1 MNGIAWAI
9 AGGIGFGV
17 FQAVHRRVNR
27 VIDAYT
33 STLLLLVG
41 ATVWLGIVAALTQ
54 DLSVL
59 FDAPAWAYLA
69 YMLAGT
75 VHFFFGWTFL
85 NLSQRRTGAART
97 GVVVAATP
105 LVGSVMAWI
114 FVSEPLSPAT
124 LLGVVAVSA
133 GVVLI
138 ARDAAPSREA
148 SRWHIPW
155 AGLGASLMW
164 GTSPVIIRW
173 GLDGLESP
181 LLGLTLGLATA
192 SLLYGAGM
200 RARARRI
207 TVAFPPVTALRWV
220 FVSSILVAFALA
232 SQWKAW
238 ELIEISVAITL
249 LQLATPTVVILAPL
263 LTGDDTEYA
272 TRSLLLG
279 MAAVV
284 GGSMLVVWTGSA

>member
-1 MNGIAWAI
+1 
-9 AGGIGFGV
+9 
-17 FQAVHRRVNR
+17 
-27 VIDAYT
+27 
-33 STLLLLVG
+33 
-41 ATVWLGIVAALTQ
+41 
-54 DLSVL
+54 
-59 FDAPAWAYLA
+59 
-69 YMLAGT
+69 
-75 VHFFFGWTFL
+75 
-85 NLSQRRTGAART
+85 
-97 GVVVAATP
+97 
-105 LVGSVMAWI
+105 
-114 FVSEPLSPAT
+114 
-124 LLGVVAVSA
+124 
-133 GVVLI
+133 
-138 ARDAAPSREA
+138 
-148 SRWHIPW
+148 
-155 AGLGASLMW
+155 MW

>member
-1 MNGIAWAI
+1 MSGIAWAI
-9 AGGIGFGV
+9 AGGIGFGL

-27 VIDAYT
+27 VIDAY
-33 STLLLLVG
+33 SATLLMLVG
-41 ATVWLGIVAALTQ
+41 ATAWLALVAALTE
-54 DLSVL
+54 DLGL
-59 FDAPAWAYLA
+59 LLEAPAWAYLA

-105 LVGSVMAWI
+105 LVGSVMAWV
-114 FVSEPLSPAT
+114 FVSEPLSVAT
-124 LLGVVAVSA
+124 LFGIVLVSVGVVV
-133 GVVLI
+133 I
-138 ARDAAPSREA
+138 ARDAGPAVA
-148 SRWHIPW
+148 SRRPLIPW

-173 GLDGLESP
+173 GLRGLASP

-192 SLLYGAGM
+192 SVLYGVGM
-200 RARARRI
+200 WARARRI
-207 TVAFPPVTALRWV
+207 DTAFPPPAALKWV
-220 FVSSILVAFALA
+220 LVSSTLVALALA
-232 SQWKAW
+232 AQWKAW

-263 LTGDDTEYA
+263 ITGDESEHA
-272 TRSLLLG
+272 TGALLAG
-279 MAAVV
+279 MAAVI
-284 GGSMLVVWTGSA
+284 GGSMIVVWTGGG